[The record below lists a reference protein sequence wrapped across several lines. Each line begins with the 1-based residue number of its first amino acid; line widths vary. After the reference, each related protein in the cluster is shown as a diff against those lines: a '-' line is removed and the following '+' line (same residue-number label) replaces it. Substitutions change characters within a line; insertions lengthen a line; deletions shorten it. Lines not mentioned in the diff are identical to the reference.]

1 MTSIAFE
8 HLCQNDQLSLLNAE
22 GVYIAKR
29 KFKNLWVILFQLDKF
44 YVEILYEKY
53 RCTVK
58 EIFATNSMN
67 ILFFYPDVVR
77 FNQAN

>member
-1 MTSIAFE
+1 MTRTAFE
-8 HLCQNDQLSLLNAE
+8 HLCQNDQLSLLSAD

-29 KFKNLWVILFQLDKF
+29 KFKTLSVILFQIENF
-44 YVEILYEKY
+44 YVEIVYEKY
-53 RCTVK
+53 RCVVK
-58 EIFATNSMN
+58 GIFSTNSMN